1 MRKLLLLSLF
11 TFLSTVLLAQS
22 NLPVILSMRDRAK
35 IQDDLL
41 EDKIRSVLPTLMDR
55 AGIDMW
61 VITAREYNED
71 PVIETMLPAT
81 WLAARRRTILVLYK
95 PKGTEEIEALAIA
108 RYDVGTVFKKSWD
121 KESQPD
127 QWKAL
132 LQIIEERNPEKI
144 GINKSEHFA
153 HADGITASEYDN
165 LMATLPQNYRN
176 KIVSAENLAVAWL
189 ETRTPR
195 EMAIYEQICRI
206 AHVIIAEGF
215 SDKVIQPGVT
225 TTDDVVWWF
234 RERIKELRLDTWF
247 HPTVDIQRNN
257 PTSELYAFSG
267 RPGFNVIQPGDLLH
281 CDFGITYLGLNTDT
295 QELAYVLKAG
305 ETDAPEYL
313 KAALMA
319 GNRAQDILTNQYQ
332 TGKTGNQILAS
343 ALEQAGKESNRATI
357 YTHPIGYH
365 GHAAGPTIGMWD
377 NQGDTP
383 FRGDYSL
390 YPNTAYS
397 IELNTKV
404 FIEAWNKDI
413 RVMLEEDAF
422 FDGEKVRYIDGRQE
436 SLLLIPKPANHLG
449 NLK

>member
-1 MRKLLLLSLF
+1 MRKLLLLS
-11 TFLSTVLLAQS
+11 VLTLIPIAIFSQADI
-22 NLPVILSMRDRAK
+22 PVILSMRDRAK

-41 EDKIRSVLPTLMDR
+41 EDKIRSVLPKLMDR

-61 VITAREYNED
+61 VISAREYNED

-95 PKGTEEIEALAIA
+95 EKDSEDIEALAIA
-108 RYDVGTVFKKSWD
+108 RYDVGTVFKKSWE
-121 KESQPD
+121 KEQQPD

-132 LQIIEERNPEKI
+132 LDIIEERNPEKI
-144 GINKSEHFA
+144 GINKSAHFA
-153 HADGITASEYDN
+153 LADGITSSEYED
-165 LMATLPQNYRN
+165 LMETLPQNYRN
-176 KIVSAENLAVAWL
+176 KVVSAEKLAIAWL

-195 EMAIYEQICRI
+195 EMAIYQQICHI
-206 AHVIIAEGF
+206 AHQIIAEGF
-215 SDKVIQPGVT
+215 SEKVIQPGVT
-225 TTDDVVWWF
+225 TTVDVVWWF
-234 RERIKELRLDTWF
+234 RERIKELKLDTWF
-247 HPTVDIQRNN
+247 HPTVDLQRNN

-295 QELAYVLKAG
+295 QELAYVLKTG

-313 KAALMA
+313 KAALLA
-319 GNRAQDILTNQYQ
+319 GNRAQDILTDQYQ
-332 TGKTGNQILAS
+332 TGRTGNEILAA
-343 ALEQAGKESNRATI
+343 ALKQAEVESNRATI

-377 NQGDTP
+377 NQGNTP
-383 FRGDYSL
+383 FRGDYPL

-436 SLLLIPKPANHLG
+436 ALLLIPRQTSHLG